1 MGFVTFKAIF
11 WTCAF
16 IVFYTYIGYGILLF
30 ILVRIKRLFN
40 SGDSAIK
47 TSQNDLELPDVSFVV
62 AAFNEKD
69 WITNKIKNGL
79 SFDYPINKITH
90 VFVTDGSN
98 DGTPDVISE
107 YPFPK
112 DVKWELFHSPERK
125 GKIAAVERIMPFI
138 KTPIT
143 IYTDANT
150 EVNKEAI
157 RRIVAHY
164 QDPEVGGV
172 AGEKRV
178 SMMNEDSANSAGEG
192 FYWKYESTLKKW
204 DSELNSV
211 VGAAGELFS
220 LRTNLYQAVPSDT
233 VIEDFYMTLKIAMKG
248 FKIKY
253 ESGAYAVETAS
264 ATVGEELKRK
274 IRIAAGGHQAIS
286 RLKPLL
292 NIFKYKTLSFQ
303 YISHRVL
310 RWTLTPISMILLLI
324 SNVILALGSS
334 MFFKVILGLQVLF
347 YLFAFIGYLLEK
359 RKLKFK
365 AFFIPYYFCV
375 MNYAVIKGFFRF
387 IKGSQSVVW
396 EKAKRMEVN
405 S

>member
-1 MGFVTFKAIF
+1 MGYVTFKVLF
-11 WTCAF
+11 WICAF
-16 IVFYTYIGYGILLF
+16 VVFYTYVGYGVVLYVLLS
-30 ILVRIKRLFN
+30 LKRLIFKDK
-40 SGDSAIK
+40 GIK
-47 TSQNDLELPDVSFVV
+47 TTNIDSIKLPDVSFVV
-62 AAFNEKD
+62 AAYNEED
-69 WITNKIKNGL
+69 WILNKIENGL
-79 SFDYPINKITH
+79 LFDYPKNKITH
-90 VFVTDGSN
+90 VFVTDGSS
-98 DGTPDVISE
+98 DKTPAIIEE
-107 YPFPK
+107 YPFPE
-112 DVKWELFHSPERK
+112 DVKWKLFHSPERK

-138 KTPIT
+138 ETPIT

-150 EVNKEAI
+150 DVNKEAI
-157 RRIVAHY
+157 KRIVAHY
-164 QDPEVGGV
+164 EDEKVGGV

-178 SMMNEDSANSAGEG
+178 SMLNEDSANSAGEG

-204 DSELNSV
+204 DSELYSV

-220 LRTNLYQAVPSDT
+220 LRTNLYQAVPKDT

-248 FKIKY
+248 YKIKY

-286 RLKPLL
+286 RLTPLL
-292 NIFKYKTLSFQ
+292 NIFKYGILSFQ

-310 RWTLTPISMILLLI
+310 RWTLTPICMILLLI
-324 SNVILALGSS
+324 SNVFLALGGS
-334 MFFKVILGLQVLF
+334 MFFKIILAAQVLF
-347 YLFAFIGYLLEK
+347 YVLALIGYLLEK

-375 MNYAVIKGFFRF
+375 MNYAVIRGFFRF